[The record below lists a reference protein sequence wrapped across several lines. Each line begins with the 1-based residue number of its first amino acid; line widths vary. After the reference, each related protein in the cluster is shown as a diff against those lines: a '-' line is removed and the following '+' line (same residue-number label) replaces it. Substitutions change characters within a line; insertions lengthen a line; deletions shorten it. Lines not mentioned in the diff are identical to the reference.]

1 MSPPKYD
8 DINQLVD
15 RAQSSLRRNAEDS
28 PQPGVR
34 KPFIRTGW
42 TGLAWLVAIALWGW
56 HLLPGG
62 PSDAEIGKELS
73 VLIGEARDAV
83 ERHTRENK
91 ALPDA
96 LPDPALALVI
106 GYRVVDASVT
116 PPVYA
121 LEGRIGNVSQR
132 WTNASVPGEVR

>member
-1 MSPPKYD
+1 MSTPKYD
-8 DINQLVD
+8 DIKHLVD

-34 KPFIRTGW
+34 KPFIRPGW
-42 TGLAWLVAIALWGW
+42 AGLAWLVAIALWGW
-56 HLLPGG
+56 QLSPRGQ
-62 PSDAEIGKELS
+62 SEAEIGKELS

-83 ERHTRENK
+83 ERYASENR

-96 LPDPALALVI
+96 LPDSALALVI

-116 PPVYA
+116 PPIYA
-121 LEGRIGNVSQR
+121 LEGRIGNVLQR
-132 WTNASVPGEVR
+132 WTNASVPGEAQ